1 MKIMSEQEP
10 QIPLFRG
17 VVERHEEGRA
27 PVSDERPDVLESRTY
42 KVRLPFDAE
51 TLNLYVTISDKDG
64 LPYEFFINCTNVELS
79 EHLAAVSALG
89 SRMLRNG
96 FPVEVVAQDLLDI
109 ASPHTGHMR
118 RGGYCQSLSA
128 LIGRT
133 LLAHAQD
140 RPLE

>member
-1 MKIMSEQEP
+1 
-10 QIPLFRG
+10 
-17 VVERHEEGRA
+17 
-27 PVSDERPDVLESRTY
+27 
-42 KVRLPFDAE
+42 
-51 TLNLYVTISDKDG
+51 
-64 LPYEFFINCTNVELS
+64 VELS

-140 RPLE
+140 RPPE